1 MPTPNRLAEIRT
13 AAGVSQSALAQE
25 LGIDKST
32 IWRWEQGKRQIRDE
46 TKLQLAARFDVSV
59 LRLMGWP
66 ETSAA

>member
-13 AAGVSQSALAQE
+13 TAGVSQSALARE
-25 LGIDKST
+25 LDIDKST
-32 IWRWEQGKRQIRDE
+32 VWRWEQGKRQIPDE

-59 LRLMGWP
+59 SELMGWP